1 MAVRN
6 TDTEERQDGAQ
17 SFDSFE
23 GVDWDR
29 SCALSAETT
38 PKPKPPPCLNRKRP
52 AASAHVS
59 RYSGADVAFHHQFGR
74 GERTKR
80 HSFESAGLTATQE
93 QENSDTDTDLEE
105 SEIIRDIALVT
116 RNILLYFLLQML
128 TCRKEAATLLLQ
140 RS

>member
-1 MAVRN
+1 M
-6 TDTEERQDGAQ
+6 
-17 SFDSFE
+17 
-23 GVDWDR
+23 
-29 SCALSAETT
+29 
-38 PKPKPPPCLNRKRP
+38 
-52 AASAHVS
+52 
-59 RYSGADVAFHHQFGR
+59 AFHHQFRR

-93 QENSDTDTDLEE
+93 REDFDTDIDLDE
-105 SEIIRDIALVT
+105 SEMIRDIALLT